1 MGKEK
6 KSTVKKTFVCDDS
19 MIITIPLSG
28 LMNVREAQLMPET
41 FHCVFKDFYK
51 VFAING
57 RPKPLGAAQA
67 VVGVFIVSLGLIT
80 KQWERFF
87 PFFFVLALPSILFVV
102 SGLLSYAAG
111 HFPNIHVV
119 KLSFSL
125 NIISFFWS
133 AAAIIMGTLIL
144 LGEAW
149 NILPVQQ
156 GVCVLIIVLLFVEN
170 FIALF
175 LIYWLSKAV
184 CRTHFN
190 TLPTIILK
198 QAD

>member
-1 MGKEK
+1 MEKEK
-6 KSTVKKTFVCDDS
+6 KSPVKKTFVCDDS

-28 LMNVREAQLMPET
+28 VMNVREAQLMPDK
-41 FHCVFKDFYK
+41 FHCIFKDFYK

-67 VVGVFIVSLGLIT
+67 VVGVFIITLGLILM
-80 KQWERFF
+80 QWQ
-87 PFFFVLALPSILFVV
+87 PIISIVCATSSVLFVV
-102 SGLLSYAAG
+102 SGMLSYAAG
-111 HFPNIHVV
+111 HFPNIHMA
-119 KLSFSL
+119 KFSFSL
-125 NIISFFWS
+125 NIVSFFWS
-133 AAAIIMGTLIL
+133 AAAIITGAIIL
-144 LGEAW
+144 TTRW
-149 NILPVQQ
+149 NVPVHQ
-156 GVCVLIIVLLFVEN
+156 GVCVLIVVLLFVEN